1 MNCFVFFFGKYQTEF
16 ILKSSFSV
24 LSIAHREKSLVTM
37 VRKQLRRQFCGFKLP
52 LKALLP
58 NTLSSPPFA
67 NISIN
72 IIRQM
77 AIPLVAA
84 TKAAANS
91 SVYI

>member
-1 MNCFVFFFGKYQTEF
+1 MRYPIQN
-16 ILKSSFSV
+16 I
-24 LSIAHREKSLVTM
+24 EKLLLLWSGSN
-37 VRKQLRRQFCGFKLP
+37 LRRQFCGFKLP

-77 AIPLVAA
+77 PIPLVAA